1 MIILGIS
8 GGHDANWCIVKDGK
22 LLGAF
27 EKERFTKKRHD
38 SGEIVSFIAR
48 SLGYL
53 GLTVNDIDCIATS
66 EPVHKNTEPG
76 FLTLTGKKYKIPEQ
90 WEMHTVE
97 IFNKILPAVS
107 IPHHLAHA
115 SYARYTSDFD
125 NTSVITWD
133 GGGDFYTE
141 DAYSSTTISSWK
153 DNKLEWLKRI
163 DNSDFGSLWFTYANI
178 LFGDGNMAGKLMG
191 LAAYGSDVMVDQ
203 FRERFY
209 APVRNILEGAFTIK
223 NCWPDHFSPPFISA
237 GISWKE
243 KISKDVAYAIQY
255 ITEEAGLSMV
265 EKFAKIS
272 AYKNLA
278 LSGGVA
284 LNGYLNTRIRESG
297 FFKNVF
303 VPPSVHDGG
312 IAVGCAL
319 FATYH
324 VFDMSWRPIKNELA
338 FLGYSYSEESI
349 LQALKKYNLTGNK
362 IEKEEAIELAS
373 KAILDE
379 RIVAWYE
386 GRSEHGPR
394 ALGNRSILALPHA
407 KRSKDIL
414 NEKIKFRE
422 SFRPIAP
429 VVMEKNLSKYFD
441 MKESSPYMMYIVKSH
456 EKAKQLIPS
465 GLHIDGTARVQTVT
479 EESSLGKITSIIE
492 RISGVGC
499 VLNTSFNIRTPIVE
513 TPDDAIEAFL
523 QVPIDILYLG
533 GHLIKKSVKVTTSA
547 QKTEKRDYVNT
558 TC

>member
-1 MIILGIS
+1 MIILGVS
-8 GGHDANWCIVKDGK
+8 GGHDANWCIVKNGQ

-38 SGEIVSFIAR
+38 SGEVVSFIVR
-48 SLGYL
+48 SLGYF
-53 GLTVNDIDCIATS
+53 GLTVNDIDCVATS

-76 FLTLTGKKYKIPEQ
+76 FLTLTGKKYKVPEQ

-97 IFNKILPAVS
+97 IFNKILPAIS

-153 DNKLEWLKRI
+153 DNKLEWLKRV
-163 DNSDFGSLWFTYANI
+163 DNSDFGSLWFTYANTI
-178 LFGDGNMAGKLMG
+178 FGDGNAAGKLMG

-209 APVRNILEGAFTIK
+209 APVRNILQGAFTIK

-237 GISWKE
+237 GTSWKAQ
-243 KISKDVAYAIQY
+243 ISKDVAYAIQY
-255 ITEEAGLSMV
+255 ITEEAGLSIV
-265 EKFAKIS
+265 EKLAKIS
-272 AYKNLA
+272 AHKNLA

-297 FFKNVF
+297 YFEKVF
-303 VPPSVHDGG
+303 IPPSVHDGG

-324 VFDMSWRPIKNELA
+324 VFDMPWKAINNELA

-349 LQALKKYNLTGNK
+349 LQALKKYNLTANQV
-362 IEKEEAIELAS
+362 EKEEAIEWVS

-379 RIVAWYE
+379 HIVAWYE

-394 ALGNRSILALPHA
+394 ALGNRSILALPHI
-407 KRSKDIL
+407 KQSKDIL

-429 VVMEKNLSKYFD
+429 VVMEKDVSTYFATH
-441 MKESSPYMMYIVKSH
+441 EPSPYMMYIVNSH
-456 EKAKQLIPS
+456 KNSQQLLPS

-479 EESSLGKITSIIE
+479 EESSLGKIISTIE
-492 RISGVGC
+492 RNSGIGC

-523 QVPIDILYLG
+523 QVPIDMLYLG
-533 GHLIKKSVKVTTSA
+533 GHLIKKRLKKPISA
-547 QKTEKRDYVNT
+547 QKVEKKSNVNA
-558 TC
+558 C